1 MVNRL
6 PKRCR
11 VAKWKR
17 AQGIPKGKRMKKL
30 MIGAAVAAI
39 AVGAFAS
46 ACEEPSTE
54 CRAWDVKMSLKSLGP
69 KKIKCTVAAASACD
83 EPTKDTVYYMD
94 NVTRKL
100 KGYLWICDYVCDDE
114 LTFNVVLWDEKNKKA
129 VIAAPLSGLDYQQV
143 AATDIWAY
151 GKKATKVAGN
161 IAFEGTDAN
170 GEDGIAVNAAGLN
183 GKIAKDGST
192 DCYIKSLSGYA
203 AGTIAY
209 VKPGASVVAT
219 SGGLCGEPVIEV
231 CDEYLAKLIPFC
243 AACCFEGWCD
253 ADDAPD
259 MVPAAGTWS
268 MKYNKK
274 VSKGGKSIQSLV
286 PSYAL

>member
-1 MVNRL
+1 
-6 PKRCR
+6 
-11 VAKWKR
+11 
-17 AQGIPKGKRMKKL
+17 MKKL

-39 AVGAFAS
+39 TVGAFAG
-46 ACEEPSTE
+46 ACDETQTQ

-69 KKIKCTVAAASACD
+69 KKTKCTIAAESVCD
-83 EPTKDTVYYMD
+83 DPTTDTVYYMD

-100 KGYLWICDYVCDDE
+100 TGYLWICDYVCDDE
-114 LTFNVVLWDEKNKKA
+114 LEFNVVLWDAKNKKA
-129 VIAAPLSGLDYQQV
+129 VIAAPMAGADYQTV
-143 AATDIWAY
+143 SASEVYAY
-151 GKKATKVAGN
+151 GKKANKVAGN
-161 IAFEGTDAN
+161 IAFEGVDES
-170 GEDGIAVNAAGLN
+170 GVDGIAVNATGVS
-183 GKIAKDGST
+183 GKIAKDDST

-209 VKPGASVVAT
+209 IKPGSIVYSE

-243 AACCFEGWCD
+243 SACCFEGWCD

-274 VSKGGKSIQSLV
+274 VSKGGKTIQSLV
-286 PSYAL
+286 PNYAL

>member
-1 MVNRL
+1 
-6 PKRCR
+6 
-11 VAKWKR
+11 
-17 AQGIPKGKRMKKL
+17 MKKL

-39 AVGAFAS
+39 TVGAFAD
-46 ACEEPSTE
+46 ACSEVAAA

-69 KKIKCTVAAASACD
+69 EKTKCRIAAETVCD
-83 EPTKDTVYYMD
+83 DPTTDVVYYMD

-100 KGYLWICDYVCDDE
+100 TGYLWICDYVCDDE
-114 LTFNVVLWDEKNKKA
+114 LTFNVVLWDSKHRRA
-129 VIAAPLSGLDYQQV
+129 VIAAPQIGTDYQQV
-143 AATDIWAY
+143 SASEVYAY
-151 GKKATKVAGN
+151 GKKANKVAGN
-161 IAFEGTDAN
+161 IAFEGQDAA
-170 GEDGIAVNAAGLN
+170 GEDGIAVNATGVS
-183 GKIAKDGST
+183 GKIVKGSNDD

-209 VKPGASVVAT
+209 IKPGVDVYT
-219 SGGLCGEPVIEV
+219 QSGGLCGEDIVEV
-231 CDEYLAKLIPFC
+231 CDESLAKLIPFC
-243 AACCFEGWCD
+243 AACCFESWCE